1 LDGNDWSCVQDRSE
15 QTHKT
20 SGTLN
25 DVLHPEGEAE
35 FTVPRFDN
43 PVALLSDAAGTVT
56 LEEEEEEEEIA
67 NACSRLRL
75 KAPSNEASMND
86 AGQST
91 VL

>member
-1 LDGNDWSCVQDRSE
+1 
-15 QTHKT
+15 
-20 SGTLN
+20 
-25 DVLHPEGEAE
+25 
-35 FTVPRFDN
+35 VPRFDN

-56 LEEEEEEEEIA
+56 LEEEEEKEEKEKEKIA

>member
-1 LDGNDWSCVQDRSE
+1 
-15 QTHKT
+15 
-20 SGTLN
+20 
-25 DVLHPEGEAE
+25 
-35 FTVPRFDN
+35 VPRFDN

-56 LEEEEEEEEIA
+56 LEEEEEEEEEEIA

-86 AGQST
+86 AGQTT